1 MKKAAGA
8 IAIEAVLSL
17 TIFMLAILALM
28 MGSLLIR
35 TQSAMQYA
43 LNQTAKEISGY
54 FYLLDKIGIASAI
67 SGNAT
72 KSAQANVQQLNDTAR
87 HIISFSGGLSDELG
101 ELSETGQQVM
111 SNVKDGTFSEDD
123 INRIKGLKED
133 TEEFKQEISVIK
145 NDLMELKK
153 CNKPMMFKGII
164 QVFGKSLINSAVSK
178 YITPYVCEALM
189 PKYLVND
196 TGKKAK
202 DKDGND
208 VSLESLFYKNAG
220 IIESSIDF
228 QDSKI
233 LEDGRS
239 ITLVVNYKVDA
250 SKLTLGFYKKEL
262 QFHQMASTCA
272 WVRENDTDSL
282 LSLSEVNEF
291 YDPERIEK
299 KAEELNDV
307 RHQEEAARQAEE
319 EARKKLQEELEKHV
333 VDEKD
338 KDDKDDKDDKSK
350 SDIELPAGAA
360 PSVEFKAAYD
370 KLTDAQKQEFN
381 WNYTYL
387 LNNYGIDLVEAIN
400 NMSDKDAAMQMVLD
414 KAING
419 GMLLCYYGEDGLK
432 AYSQLD
438 AHSRTLLLYGRIRPN
453 DPRALDLIELILN
466 EKRTQITADDI
477 DAVIKASKTK
487 DTGKDDKDKEGKVTL
502 PAGVNGNAAF
512 LKAYDKLTDAQ
523 KEQYNKLQASV
534 KKRPPYEYDLTAVL
548 NGCSDKDAVL
558 QFLLQEKH
566 PEDVAWILAVYGE
579 SGFEAYQKLDAD
591 SREFLLNGPWRTG
604 STSDSDLIKLNRELL
619 NLILDENRSKITM
632 DDLNNIQKKAEKKPE
647 DATTVAPAAGSTTS
661 ATPKDQNTPITER
674 KFLNKCKNNRIPKMY
689 NKLSDEEKERFLL
702 ALTTYDSNGDPILNK
717 HLFDLV
723 VSSEDPMR
731 LMRFLGEDQQN
742 YDSST
747 WELEKKL
754 RTETIEK
761 AQLLNTIGN
770 KDLHLETYKDTLSE
784 KLTSDEIYDILA
796 AKKGTRPKAEDYLSE
811 EYRNDHLQQF
821 KDEGFVVI
829 QTGYSY
835 YKYTANKKGD
845 HNVGYG
851 ADTNDPKGSCFVLPK
866 STADKIMNEAQAV
879 FRKDGKDAYYRY
891 LEEALGFQ
899 PNTMKSDEQIFK
911 IEISSD
917 DIKKDPNSYGLR
929 MANGNEAGANGMWVP
944 GGFTSGG
951 NPEAIVDRFEVDQS
965 KITWMFD
972 GNDIPGTN
980 APWDTE
986 WEDD

>member
-1 MKKAAGA
+1 MFRKMKKAAGA

-101 ELSETGQQVM
+101 ELTETGQQVM
-111 SNVKDGTFSEDD
+111 SNVEDGTFSEDD

-299 KAEELNDV
+299 KAEELNDA

-338 KDDKDDKDDKSK
+338 KDDKDDKDGKDDKSK
-350 SDIELPAGAA
+350 SEIELPAGAA

-453 DPRALDLIELILN
+453 DPRALDLIEMILN

-477 DAVIKASKTK
+477 DAVIKASKTR

-512 LKAYDKLTDAQ
+512 LKAYDKLTDAE
-523 KEQYNKLQASV
+523 KEQYNQLQASV
-534 KKRPPYEYDLTAVL
+534 KNRPPYEYDLTAVL

-591 SREFLLNGPWRTG
+591 SRVFLLNGPWRTG
-604 STSDSDLIKLNRELL
+604 STFDSDLIKLNRELL

-632 DDLNNIQKKAEKKPE
+632 DDMAKIQEAADKKTKPE
-647 DATTVAPAAGSTTS
+647 DEAGKDVEKSKPAADS
-661 ATPKDQNTPITER
+661 APKYSLNRPYRQDETLDPIDFYEDRIAHADIDTDHLYAADGKTYTGGRSQAELENLAWDPDHSDNNGEMTDQYAKDNAANEAKVGLRAEQTGMIQGPIVRDPR
-674 KFLNKCKNNRIPKMY
+674 KGGGEFIDSNHQVWDVKGWHSYEKNGYKFNKAIKKIEEELNKNQN
-689 NKLSDEEKERFLL
+689 
-702 ALTTYDSNGDPILNK
+702 ILVDTQAMK
-717 HLFDLV
+717 PEHID
-723 VSSEDPMR
+723 
-731 LMRFLGEDQQN
+731 
-742 YDSST
+742 
-747 WELEKKL
+747 ELETWV
-754 RTETIEK
+754 REK
-761 AQLLNTIGN
+761 GV
-770 KDLHLETYKDTLSE
+770 
-784 KLTSDEIYDILA
+784 SDRVL
-796 AKKGTRPKAEDYLSE
+796 
-811 EYRNDHLQQF
+811 
-821 KDEGFVVI
+821 FV
-829 QTGYSY
+829 Y
-835 YKYTANKKGD
+835 
-845 HNVGYG
+845 
-851 ADTNDPKGSCFVLPK
+851 
-866 STADKIMNEAQAV
+866 
-879 FRKDGKDAYYRY
+879 
-891 LEEALGFQ
+891 
-899 PNTMKSDEQIFK
+899 
-911 IEISSD
+911 
-917 DIKKDPNSYGLR
+917 
-929 MANGNEAGANGMWVP
+929 
-944 GGFTSGG
+944 
-951 NPEAIVDRFEVDQS
+951 
-965 KITWMFD
+965 FD
-972 GNDIPGTN
+972 S
-980 APWDTE
+980 
-986 WEDD
+986 